1 MLNSKNSDFS
11 PSFGNSDYNEIYFT
25 SSREGGLSE
34 DIDER
39 TGENYTD
46 IYVSKP
52 KKVVS
57 GVRQLFYHP
66 QLTVEM
72 LMKDLHILTVE
83 ETECILQNVAL
94 KIKK

>member
-1 MLNSKNSDFS
+1 MAKKSHKICCKTFISVKLKNSDFS

-46 IYVSKP
+46 IYVSK
-52 KKVVS
+52 
-57 GVRQLFYHP
+57 
-66 QLTVEM
+66 
-72 LMKDLHILTVE
+72 
-83 ETECILQNVAL
+83 LQKTGKWSAPAL
-94 KIKK
+94 ITISN

>member
-1 MLNSKNSDFS
+1 MAKNPTRYVVKPLSVLNSKNSDFS

-46 IYVSKP
+46 IYVSKLQ
-52 KKVVS
+52 KKW
-57 GVRQLFYHP
+57 
-66 QLTVEM
+66 
-72 LMKDLHILTVE
+72 
-83 ETECILQNVAL
+83 
-94 KIKK
+94 